1 MSQYSTLCKIL
12 TQITPPRVVYVGSIR
27 KRYQTANCKCF
38 VYTPRGHFVSCYQ
51 CYRMHSDVIA
61 IIFFLPPG
69 FETTTDQIQAAEISK
84 EKILIKHLLDKYH
97 FYGRVG
103 RPVTN
108 TSDRI
113 TVEFG
118 LSLIQIMNV
127 DEKNQVLETNVWYTY
142 VSCILLGL
150 KYL

>member
-1 MSQYSTLCKIL
+1 MTWLN
-12 TQITPPRVVYVGSIR
+12 YV
-27 KRYQTANCKCF
+27 RYAFKE
-38 VYTPRGHFVSCYQ
+38 RGHFLLS
-51 CYRMHSDVIA
+51 
-61 IIFFLPPG
+61 G
-69 FETTTDQIQAAEISK
+69 FETTTDQIQPAEISK

-108 TSDRI
+108 TSDII

-142 VSCILLGL
+142 VSRNCLVHFCGQHTKQGTTPRTLVLYESSRSTLIWTKTFTARPNLIQTPETLMM
-150 KYL
+150 